1 LLLVFFTRESVCHR
15 LDTSSRK
22 LYAS

>member
-15 LDTSSRK
+15 LDTSSGK